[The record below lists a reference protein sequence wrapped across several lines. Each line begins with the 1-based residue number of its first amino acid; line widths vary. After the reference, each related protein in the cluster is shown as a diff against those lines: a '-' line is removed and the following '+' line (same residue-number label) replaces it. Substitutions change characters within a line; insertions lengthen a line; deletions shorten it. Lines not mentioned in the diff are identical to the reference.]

1 MDQSEIN
8 IVESQN
14 KNDEKLK
21 LYKNLG
27 FRMPSYSS
35 LNGKS

>member
-21 LYKNLG
+21 LYKNSTILIVEDDV
-27 FRMPSYSS
+27 
-35 LNGKS
+35 